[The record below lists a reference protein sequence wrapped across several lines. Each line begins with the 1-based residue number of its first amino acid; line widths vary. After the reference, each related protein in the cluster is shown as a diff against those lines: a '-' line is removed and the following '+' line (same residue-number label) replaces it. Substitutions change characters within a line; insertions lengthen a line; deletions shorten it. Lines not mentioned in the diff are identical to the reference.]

1 LSDENMRVTVLESAM
16 GPQIGGAIVASQYGL
31 NTSLVTLMVGAGTL
45 LAFITAPCW
54 VQVLAAF

>member
-1 LSDENMRVTVLESAM
+1 M

-31 NTSLVTLMVGAGTL
+31 DTGLVTLMVGAGTL

-54 VQVLAAF
+54 VEVLAAL